1 MELRVW
7 FVVLASESPLPQP
20 HAFDVPVGIVEL
32 THTSEQG
39 ARMVTRGQMVFRI
52 RKFINSAL
60 RAQSPV
66 ISEAGT
72 LIQNSQR
79 AVN

>member
-1 MELRVW
+1 M
-7 FVVLASESPLPQP
+7 VLSSETPLPLP
-20 HAFDVPVGIVEL
+20 HAFDIPVGIVAW
-32 THTSEQG
+32 TQPCSEQG
-39 ARMVTRGQMVFRI
+39 ARMVTRGQMIFQF

-60 RAQSPV
+60 RGQSPV

-72 LIQNSQR
+72 LIQKSQR